1 MRLFGWYPRL
11 LLDLFNCYGVGFAGF
26 TPVEELP
33 LTLLSRTARVFPFV
47 LVRSVLGVCCMLMN
61 VSFEGANGSQTS
73 SRPGSRQY
81 PACGSLKG
89 YPWH

>member
-47 LVRSVLGVCCMLMN
+47 LVRSVLG
-61 VSFEGANGSQTS
+61 TS